1 MRTGGVCPHC
11 ARLSSII
18 LFDRAENKIPRG
30 ETHQSVRYH
39 TLCSAGLP
47 PPCSAWPGRPNEL
60 PTNELGGALPESC
73 CCCMQDAAAENINAC
88 KAAVWCA
95 GRVESLPVR
104 KWSWGISTGSRQDLG
119 EQRQWFLALSIKWS
133 LHPPLRHDVT
143 TQSTREPHR
152 CKRKKTTTKHRSR
165 SDSPILRPGRLSVS
179 VSDLLVGRCG
189 GGASH
194 VADTST
200 MSSFLWHGLASVASM
215 AIHIHPTWHGRAWD
229 GMGHGMT
236 ASGFCELK
244 HQAARAGSQA
254 YPCCV
259 RVCLS
264 ASASAFAEYYLPA
277 PPLGRPA
284 GSGHCRLVAVG
295 LVVVVVVNVW
305 LPLG

>member
-143 TQSTREPHR
+143 TQSTRELTVAKGKKQQPSTDPDQTARSFGQAGCLSR
-152 CKRKKTTTKHRSR
+152 CLTY
-165 SDSPILRPGRLSVS
+165 
-179 VSDLLVGRCG
+179 LLVDAAAAPHTWPTLQPCLRFCG
-189 GGASH
+189 MAWRPWHPWPS
-194 VADTST
+194 TSIQ
-200 MSSFLWHGLASVASM
+200 HGM
-215 AIHIHPTWHGRAWD
+215 G
-229 GMGHGMT
+229 GHGMAWAT
-236 ASGFCELK
+236 A
-244 HQAARAGSQA
+244 
-254 YPCCV
+254 
-259 RVCLS
+259 
-264 ASASAFAEYYLPA
+264 
-277 PPLGRPA
+277 
-284 GSGHCRLVAVG
+284 
-295 LVVVVVVNVW
+295 
-305 LPLG
+305 